1 MLHITKTPKKVE
13 QRESNTI
20 NAHTCSK
27 PTLETLELIERP
39 VQSQQQGHQSY
50 VNGVI
55 LVSLFT
61 LIRFHTL
68 LKWFH

>member
-1 MLHITKTPKKVE
+1 MLHITNTKKSRTE
-13 QRESNTI
+13 RESNTI